1 MKYPKIDR
9 AISKKQNIVRTLSEL
24 GSIYNE
30 CSTIDEYK
38 VKRDLANLKC
48 PTLVDVFYVY
58 YMTRNY
64 GTWICMIPVI
74 LVPLLIFSGTVVLMT
89 CWIDFLGSARTAVFV
104 GTALLDA
111 LYAFIALQCI
121 GHWREIAYKYI

>member
-9 AISKKQNIVRTLSEL
+9 AISKKQNDDRTLSEL

-30 CSTIDEYK
+30 CSTIDEYR

-48 PTLVDVFYVY
+48 PTFVDVFYVY

-64 GTWICMIPVI
+64 GLWICMIPVI
-74 LVPLLIFSGTVVLMT
+74 LVPLLIFSGTMFLMT
-89 CWIDFLGSARTAVFV
+89 CWIDFPESVRLGVFV
-104 GTALLDA
+104 GTGLLDT
-111 LYAFIALQCI
+111 LYAFIAMLCVD
-121 GHWREIAYKYI
+121 HWREVAYKYI